1 MIAGRGAAIAVLGLA
16 GLLLAV
22 AATSAWSGA
31 TRLGDRADERAAVER
46 AAASFVVATGSFDYR
61 DPGSYTTRLVG
72 LTSGELRR
80 AIASAD
86 VDPVAAAQQRSMSA
100 AVESVTVTALAGGV
114 AAATVEATQRRRW
127 IDPANGQLNEEHIRQ
142 RVSCQLVRE
151 DGRWLVSELLL
162 RSSQPALA
170 N

>member
-1 MIAGRGAAIAVLGLA
+1 MGGRPP
-16 GLLLAV
+16 
-22 AATSAWSGA
+22 SAWSGA
-31 TRLGDRADERAAVER
+31 ARLGDRADERDAVER

-80 AIASAD
+80 AVAGAEI
-86 VDPVAAAQQRSMSA
+86 DPVAAAQQRSMSA
-100 AVESVTVTALAGGV
+100 AVESVTVTALADGV
-114 AAATVEATQRRRW
+114 AAATVEATQRRQW
-127 IDPANGQLNEEHIRQ
+127 IDPATGQLNEEHIKR
-142 RVSCQLVRE
+142 RVSCRLVRE

-162 RSSQPALA
+162 LSSQPAFA